1 MKNLFAISILMFGM
15 NVNAQAPIAAI
26 ELAELNILYRGYGN
40 MIIPAV
46 YNNNGGKLLLV
57 GDDVSISKAEGGDY
71 FTATPMGNA
80 RYVSI
85 SVHLINGTDTTFVRK
100 VDYRVMNLPDP
111 NIYWGPSVSYY
122 NMKNKANIRERKL
135 FAKYGPEI
143 PLKAEFTVV
152 SWELIIDSNVVVTGN
167 GSLLYEA
174 EETLKKITETTT
186 VSMRVR
192 IKGADG
198 ITRIREGSWE
208 VEPWEETEEPK
219 ATLQS
224 GG

>member
-1 MKNLFAISILMFGM
+1 MKNLLTICILMFGM
-15 NVNAQAPIAAI
+15 NVNAQEPIAAI
-26 ELAELNILYRGYGN
+26 ELPELNILYRGYTN
-40 MIIPAV
+40 KIIPAV
-46 YNNNGGKLLLV
+46 YNNNGGTLLLV
-57 GDDVSISKAEGGDY
+57 GEEVSISKDEDDDHFIAK
-71 FTATPMGNA
+71 PMGSD

-111 NIYWGPSVSYY
+111 SIFWGPIEAG
-122 NMKNKANIRERKL
+122 NKANIRERKL
-135 FAKYGPEI
+135 FAKYSPWI

-174 EETLKKITETTT
+174 EETLKKFTETTT

-192 IKGADG
+192 IKGVDG
-198 ITRIREGSWE
+198 ITRIREGYWE
-208 VEPWEETEEPK
+208 VEPWGETEER
-219 ATLQS
+219 
-224 GG
+224 